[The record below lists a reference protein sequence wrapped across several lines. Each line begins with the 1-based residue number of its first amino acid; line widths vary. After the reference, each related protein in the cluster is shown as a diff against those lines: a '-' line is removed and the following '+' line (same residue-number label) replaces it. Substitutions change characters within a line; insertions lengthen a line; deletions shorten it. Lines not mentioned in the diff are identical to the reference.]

1 MREYVMKSPDN
12 DFCLDKG
19 ICIQYANLKA
29 AKKHKKTKL
38 TDGSIVQFSQSVMS
52 KKRGKQ
58 QVQNNFALRSYDYG
72 NPSNMSDKVSVMQ
85 IEQEIDSTLGKS
97 NKKCP

>member
-52 KKRGKQ
+52 KKNREAAAKKFRIILFTY
-58 QVQNNFALRSYDYG
+58 V
-72 NPSNMSDKVSVMQ
+72 VMTMGIPATCQ
-85 IEQEIDSTLGKS
+85 T
-97 NKKCP
+97 KCL

>member
-52 KKRGKQ
+52 KKKIGRQ
-58 QVQNNFALRSYDYG
+58 QQRSL
-72 NPSNMSDKVSVMQ
+72 
-85 IEQEIDSTLGKS
+85 E
-97 NKKCP
+97 